1 MLQGF
6 GYSFLKLDF
15 FVSSSFCTFYARTFV
30 ITHLSVVSSM
40 QGAEPGTQNCLE
52 QAKPFPFW
60 AYWRL
65 IPNQYFSNGNSSRIW
80 IIMVHD
86 LNQKHQKHSI
96 FIRKSTHWQQA
107 SFSNISLAINLK
119 KVFYLSIC
127 PSIHLFIYPTIQ
139 QTFMEGLLYVVHC
152 VRC

>member
-1 MLQGF
+1 MKKLKNKEAKLIAGIHILNNWINQDSNSGYLETML
-6 GYSFLKLDF
+6 FLW
-15 FVSSSFCTFYARTFV
+15 
-30 ITHLSVVSSM
+30 HW
-40 QGAEPGTQNCLE
+40 NCLE

-96 FIRKSTHWQQA
+96 FFRKSTHWQQA